1 MDERLAVE
9 EHSDPRE
16 AIARMEARIEALTA
30 KIENCRKYIL
40 ASQVAVAL
48 GVLVILAGFSGLIRL
63 DPMALAAAVVAV
75 IGGIVLLGS
84 NHSTAR
90 EAAAE
95 LDEAE
100 RQRAALIGTLDLHS
114 VGAQD
119 NVSIH

>member
-48 GVLVILAGFSGLIRL
+48 GVLVILAGISGLIRL
-63 DPMALAAAVVAV
+63 DAMALAAAVVAV